1 MLTQQY
7 IKHFKTEVLNV
18 AFFQKKMQ
26 MPKNYFADFVRD
38 WWQEFFPI
46 E

>member
-7 IKHFKTEVLNV
+7 IKHFKTEVMNI
-18 AFFQKKMQ
+18 AFSETIL
-26 MPKNYFADFVRD
+26 PVTGLG
-38 WWQEFFPI
+38 QEFFPI